1 MKRKLTL
8 LASLAFLATANFASA
23 QAPTITAN
31 DAKIQYTGRID
42 YTNPLQP
49 KYAYP
54 SVSIKAKFNG
64 TGITAT
70 IHDYGAGAAGT
81 TNYYKVFVDDV
92 IVSEQLQMLPGE
104 HNYDL
109 ATNLTAA
116 DHTVEI
122 MKITE
127 GAAGKSS
134 FKGFTVTG
142 GNQSLLDLPAKANK
156 KIEFI
161 GDSWTCGFG
170 NLSQYT
176 TGNASMVNGNFV
188 AANEDNYYA
197 WGPITARA
205 LVAEYHV
212 TATSGRGLYRNNTGS
227 TNNTLPKNY
236 NNTLEDD
243 ASVAFDHNSF
253 HPDVIVIH
261 LGTND
266 MAQEEGG
273 SQFALNDAA
282 FTTTYIN
289 FLNSIFGYHPC
300 AHVII
305 CFGNSKSDSWPTW
318 TQQLTRLRNIANNV
332 TGQFPSNYVSTLEL
346 PFTAEKWNGQ
356 PEQDCGYGDAWHPS
370 KCSHEE
376 MSVKL
381 VQKINTLNIDWGNYS
396 SCGTTVVNSNKKE
409 DISIYPNPAQNQIFI
424 ANLPAGA
431 NYKVVNQLGQTVLE
445 GNSNNC
451 SIENLNAGIY
461 SLVIISESKITSTSF
476 VKI

>member
-1 MKRKLTL
+1 
-8 LASLAFLATANFASA
+8 
-23 QAPTITAN
+23 
-31 DAKIQYTGRID
+31 
-42 YTNPLQP
+42 
-49 KYAYP
+49 
-54 SVSIKAKFNG
+54 
-64 TGITAT
+64 
-70 IHDYGAGAAGT
+70 
-81 TNYYKVFVDDV
+81 VFIDDV
-92 IVSEQLQMLPGE
+92 IVTEQLQMIPGE

-170 NLSQYT
+170 NLSQYA

-188 AANEDNYYA
+188 AVNEDNYYA

-205 LVAEYHV
+205 LGAEYHV

-236 NNTLEDD
+236 DNTLEDD
-243 ASVAFDHNSF
+243 ASVSYNHSTF
-253 HPDVIVIH
+253 HPDVVVIH

-273 SQFALNDAA
+273 SQFALDDAA
-282 FTTTYIN
+282 FTSTYIAFIN
-289 FLNSIFGYHPC
+289 KIRTYHPC
-300 AHVII
+300 TNVII

-318 TQQLTRLRNIANNV
+318 THQLTRLRNIANTVAANYPYGHV
-332 TGQFPSNYVSTLEL
+332 TTLEL
-346 PFTAEKWNGQ
+346 PFTAEKWTGT
-356 PEQDCGYGDAWHPS
+356 PSDDCGYGDAWHPS

-381 VQKINTLNIDWGNYS
+381 VQKINAMNINWGATG
-396 SCGTTVVNSNKKE
+396 CGTGVEKNAEPKNELTV
-409 DISIYPNPAQNQIFI
+409 YPNPAQNQIFI

-431 NYKVVNQLGQTVLE
+431 NYKIVNKLGQTVLE

-451 SIENLNAGIY
+451 NVEKLESGVYYL
-461 SLVIISESKITSTSF
+461 IINSQNTLSTRSF
-476 VKI
+476 VKM